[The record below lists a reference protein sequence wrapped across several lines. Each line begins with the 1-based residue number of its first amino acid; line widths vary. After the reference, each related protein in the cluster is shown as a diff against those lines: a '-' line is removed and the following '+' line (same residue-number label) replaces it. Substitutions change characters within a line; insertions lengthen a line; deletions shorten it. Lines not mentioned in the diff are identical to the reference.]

1 MSKLSSQI
9 TYTEIYMKKKIVI
22 GGYYGYGSL
31 GDEAVLS
38 VLIQQLKDRYPDYE
52 ITVLCASPA
61 KMKQKYGVRCVHRY
75 DGAAI
80 IREFSRAE
88 LYISGG
94 GSLIQDAT
102 SVRSLRYYCSLIRMA
117 KSMGLKVY
125 AYANGIGPLRN
136 SDLARS
142 ALSACDAVS
151 VRDSASF
158 EMLDRMGI
166 QSTLSA
172 DPFFLYDAASKSDVR
187 RFLCDRGIYTD
198 KYFTVSLRRCRGK
211 KQIDEDA
218 FLRILLPHIASGEI
232 PIYIS
237 MQDKCD
243 LALSAAMADIT
254 GGYVV
259 TPTDASILLGL
270 QRDADFAIGMRL
282 HFLLAAAVM
291 GTPLAALSYD
301 DKIDNVLRY
310 CAGISS
316 YNAFEIADEFH
327 DFDSCLS
334 RDYSVRRDAMRS
346 LAERDID
353 SIGAL
358 LHSEGELVK
367 A

>member
-1 MSKLSSQI
+1 
-9 TYTEIYMKKKIVI
+9 MKKKIVI

-31 GDEAVLS
+31 GDEAVLG
-38 VLIQQLKDRYPDYE
+38 VLISELKNRYPDYE

-75 DGAAI
+75 DAAAI
-80 IREFSRAE
+80 FREFSQAE

-102 SVRSLRYYCSLIRMA
+102 STRSLRYYCSLIHIA

-125 AYANGIGPLRN
+125 AYANGIGPLKN
-136 SDLARS
+136 SELAAS
-142 ALSACDAVS
+142 ALSKCDAVS
-151 VRDSASF
+151 VRDNTSF
-158 EMLDRMGI
+158 DILDSMGI
-166 QSTLSA
+166 PSTLSA
-172 DPFFLYDAASKSDVR
+172 DPFFLCRAAEKSDVR

-218 FLRILLPHIASGEI
+218 FLRILLPHIADGEI
-232 PIYIS
+232 PIFIS

-243 LALSAAMADIT
+243 FALSAAMADIT

-259 TPTDASILLGL
+259 TPTDASILLGI

-301 DKIDNVLRY
+301 NKIDNVLSY
-310 CAGISS
+310 CAGIRS

-327 DFDSCLS
+327 DFDTCLS
-334 RDYSVRRDAMRS
+334 REYTVRCDDLRT

-353 SIGAL
+353 SIGSL
-358 LHSEGELVK
+358 LHTEGELVK